1 MHHADHTLL
10 DVATASVTH
19 PFYGDIV
26 ALLLIAGVAMLIA
39 LAVHTWR
46 ENRSKRNRSKRNRF
60 NRRRRRRLFASR

>member
-1 MHHADHTLL
+1 MHHANQTIV

-19 PFYGDIV
+19 PFYGDLV

-46 ENRSKRNRSKRNRF
+46 ENRSRRNRF
-60 NRRRRRRLFASR
+60 NRRRRL